1 MAPRLA
7 VAGLMGMCMVMATPS
22 APAPVAEAPTPANL
36 EPLRVDLPP
45 IDPQRIK
52 TGFYNPF
59 KQYEGGAIPDWVRLP
74 ASIQRPSGLSPRLA
88 PCCFK
93 FCCCC

>member
-59 KQYEGGAIPDWVRLP
+59 KQYEGGAIPDWVRQP
-74 ASIQRPSGLSPRLA
+74 VSVQQSSMLSPRLA
-88 PCCFK
+88 PSPSALLLCC
-93 FCCCC
+93 